1 MHLST
6 PLKLALYTMQSL
18 STIGSAIA
26 TARRAAKQS
35 QAELARSLG
44 MSRATIS
51 GIENGTVQEIGVRK
65 LIALCA
71 SVGLELTIRPK
82 GRRPTL
88 QELRAEQRAGT
99 NRT

>member
-1 MHLST
+1 
-6 PLKLALYTMQSL
+6 MQSTL
-18 STIGSAIA
+18 TTIGAAIA
-26 TARRAAKQS
+26 TARRGAKQS

-65 LIALCA
+65 LMALCA
-71 SVGLELTIRPK
+71 SLGLELTVRPK

-88 QELRAEQRAGT
+88 QDLRAEQRAST

>member
-1 MHLST
+1 
-6 PLKLALYTMQSL
+6 MQSTFT
-18 STIGSAIA
+18 TIGTAIA
-26 TARRAAKQS
+26 AARRVTKQS

-65 LIALCA
+65 LMALCA
-71 SVGLELTIRPK
+71 SIGLELTVRPK

-88 QELRAEQRAGT
+88 QDLRAEQRAST